1 MVALLICGMLMLSLM
16 DTTVCPGFPC
26 WCRLLCWCHLSC
38 LLMPSLLVS
47 PHWCHRSWSPH
58 LCCLSWSLLVDAVS
72 QVLVF
77 PWTMM
82 VTGDSL
88 VNILPIKIQYFFLY
102 SVSSYIAAR
111 ASSLIQDTRECYA
124 TTHATHVKLMLE
136 REICKCVSHEQTLV
150 THMGHLPFR
159 TSVL

>member
-1 MVALLICGMLMLSLM
+1 MVALLIHGMLLMLSLM
-16 DTTVCPGFPC
+16 DTPVCPGFPC
-26 WCRLLCWCHLSC
+26 WCCLLCRCHLSC
-38 LLMPSLLVS
+38 LLMPSLVVS
-47 PHWCHRSWSPH
+47 PHWCH
-58 LCCLSWSLLVDAVS
+58 LLWSLLVDAVS

-77 PWTMM
+77 PWTTM
-82 VTGDSL
+82 VTGDFL

-102 SVSSYIAAR
+102 SASSYIAAR
-111 ASSLIQDTRECYA
+111 ASSLVQDTRECYA

-159 TSVL
+159 TSVP